1 MIEDCLAV
9 GVRKLTPTYGAAPQG
24 AQAGLHAVP
33 GKEND
38 HLIATGNPVHERF
51 LRLDH
56 ASVVEVVVL
65 QHVESRSLEF
75 ARDGCCVVAGLF
87 QFGCFLV
94 GIVAD
99 DQRDPSAARCALS
112 GEVAGWGRGLGRRAG
127 LRGRVS
133 DRGWKN
139 LPSDSNRLGAGSAA
153 YAQASDK
160 VAMAAITATRSR
172 DNRRRPGMEGS
183 RSGGQGRRCSPGA
196 SPRVFLVA
204 ATSSTNQAT
213 FIDNASSQDNLDN
226 KGVIEGAGRSALFD
240 REALTS
246 VIASSPVRGGLKV

>member
-1 MIEDCLAV
+1 MAV

-65 QHVESRSLEF
+65 QQVESRSLEF

-99 DQRDPSAARCALS
+99 DQRDPSAARRALL
-112 GEVAGWGRGLGRRAG
+112 GEVAGRGRGLGRRAG
-127 LRGRVS
+127 LRGR
-133 DRGWKN
+133 GFG
-139 LPSDSNRLGAGSAA
+139 LRLEEFAERIEQVGRLLGGVCANQQQDGHG
-153 YAQASDK
+153 
-160 VAMAAITATRSR
+160 R
-172 DNRRRPGMEGS
+172 DHRDTE
-183 RSGGQGRRCSPGA
+183 
-196 SPRVFLVA
+196 
-204 ATSSTNQAT
+204 
-213 FIDNASSQDNLDN
+213 
-226 KGVIEGAGRSALFD
+226 
-240 REALTS
+240 
-246 VIASSPVRGGLKV
+246 